1 MKKNHFYVLI
11 ATAWM
16 TVACT
21 TNEIPTYS
29 STDQAI
35 TIVAN
40 VSSQSRS
47 PQLNEDGSGS
57 FSKGDVMTL
66 CVTKADANKTSLD
79 YAYQKDEITW
89 GGLNLPESTSQ
100 VQMAACYPKQTVT
113 ESGTFEFDVLKATDK
128 DLLLAPVQTVN
139 VGTSEAVNLN
149 FVHALHR
156 LDVTFTPGDGYSA
169 DALKNLSLLV
179 KAHTQCTVDAFQ
191 GKIREVKSDKGQ
203 YTSTGASASFY
214 VIPQATTEIT
224 LDVTVGGQHKSFTL
238 SELFTQLG
246 KPQTDLKGGA
256 KCTITLKVGR
266 EGIVVE
272 SGSIGAW
279 ENQVTV
285 DGELTIG

>member
-1 MKKNHFYVLI
+1 MKKNCFYVLVAAAWI
-11 ATAWM
+11 A
-16 TVACT
+16 VSCT
-21 TNEIPTYS
+21 TNEIPTQS
-29 STDQAI
+29 SSNQAI
-35 TIVAN
+35 TIVAD
-40 VSSQSRS
+40 VSPQSRV
-47 PQLNEDGSGS
+47 PQLNSDGSGS

-156 LDVTFTPGDGYSA
+156 LDLTFTPGNGYS
-169 DALKNLSLLV
+169 DEDLKKMSLSV
-179 KAHTQCTVDAFQ
+179 NASTQCTVDVF
-191 GKIREVKSDKGQ
+191 KGEFKDLKAGEDR

-214 VIPQATTEIT
+214 LIPQAISGVT
-224 LDVTVGGQHKSFTL
+224 LDVTIGGQHKTL
-238 SELFTQLG
+238 VLSDLFTKLG
-246 KPQTDLKGGA
+246 HSQTDLKGGA